1 MRLFLAVDL
10 DEPARDSVARAAAR
24 LRQRAGQRPGLARTV
39 TWVDARNLHLT
50 LHFIGELDDDR
61 LPTLRLSLSAPL
73 GVEPARIGFGG
84 WGVFPGR
91 GAARVIWIGVT
102 DGVETLARVHAVLGD
117 RLTRAGIVPEA
128 RPFSPHLT
136 VGRVKVAA
144 GTAWA
149 DIVREDP
156 PVACGCTISHCT
168 LYRSHLASSGPTYE
182 AVLRIPFRDAVSA
195 PPDGSPPRS
204 SR

>member
-10 DEPARDSVARAAAR
+10 DEKARDSVARAAAQV
-24 LRQRAGQRPGLARTV
+24 RQRAEQRPGLARTV
-39 TWVDARNLHLT
+39 RWVDARNLHLT
-50 LHFIGELDDDR
+50 LHFIGELEDDR
-61 LPTLRLSLSAPL
+61 LPSLQSSLEAPL

-91 GAARVIWIGVT
+91 GAARVIWISVVE
-102 DGVETLARVHAVLGD
+102 GVETLARVHAALGD

-136 VGRVKVAA
+136 VGRVKVAT

-149 DIVREDP
+149 DIVREVP
-156 PVACGCTISHCT
+156 PVACGCTLSYCT
-168 LYRSHLASSGPTYE
+168 LYRSHLASAGPTYE
-182 AVLRIPFRDAVSA
+182 ALLRIPLLGAVRA
-195 PPDGSPPRS
+195 EPAGSPPCS

>member
-10 DEPARDSVARAAAR
+10 DEPSRDRVARASGQ
-24 LRQRAGQRPGLARTV
+24 LRQRAERRPGLARTV

-50 LHFIGELDDDR
+50 LHFIGELEDDR
-61 LPTLRLSLSAPL
+61 LPLLRELLSAPL
-73 GVEPARIGFGG
+73 DLDPARIGFGG

-102 DGVETLARVHAVLGD
+102 DGVETLERVHAVLGD
-117 RLTRAGIVPEA
+117 RLTRAGLVPEA

-136 VGRVKVAA
+136 VGRVKVAT

-149 DIVREDP
+149 DLVRDMP
-156 PVACGCTISHCT
+156 PVGCGCTVSCGT
-168 LYRSHLASSGPTYE
+168 LYRSHLASAGPTYE
-182 AVLRIPFRDAVSA
+182 AVLHIPFLGDIHSEPA
-195 PPDGSPPRS
+195 GSPPR
-204 SR
+204 RGA